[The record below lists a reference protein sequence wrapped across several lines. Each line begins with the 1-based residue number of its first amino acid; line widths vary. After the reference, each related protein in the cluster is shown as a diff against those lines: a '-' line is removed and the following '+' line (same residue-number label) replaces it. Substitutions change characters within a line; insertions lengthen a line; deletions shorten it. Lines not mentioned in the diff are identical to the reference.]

1 MNISTYNHIKNREC
15 VLLIILVA
23 VVDAKT
29 VDDRR
34 WIDGSM
40 TIDGLLASVDALV
53 KFWTVRGKSFS
64 LRDNSIA
71 IYRASNPPI
80 ELNSYTYR
88 VPNSNLER

>member
-1 MNISTYNHIKNREC
+1 M
-15 VLLIILVA
+15 LVA

-71 IYRASNPPI
+71 I
-80 ELNSYTYR
+80 
-88 VPNSNLER
+88 